1 MAATPTTKS
10 QVQAYR
16 FVLRRMEHALVRKD
30 AVMLHDPMRTQVR
43 ATVVGVV
50 LGVLGLAGFALF
62 SLFSHSDS
70 LGDNAIVTAK
80 DSGTMFVRVDGVLH
94 PVTNLAS
101 ARLIN
106 RTGGDAER
114 SRGLGSRRPAPRTVT
129 RHPRWACA
137 ASRRERP
144 PGRRVDGLRLA
155 DARQHGA
162 DR

>member
-30 AVMLHDPMRTQVR
+30 VVMLHDPMRTQVR

-101 ARLIN
+101 ARLIIGQAA
-106 RTGGDAER
+106 TPSAVADSALADLP
-114 SRGLGSRRPAPRTVT
+114 RGPLLGI
-129 RHPRWACA
+129 
-137 ASRRERP
+137 
-144 PGRRVDGLRLA
+144 PGGLRCFPSRKT
-155 DARQHGA
+155 ARPTCGRSA
-162 DR
+162 TR